1 MGLEQN
7 IYNSKLESIIGDDHV
22 CQINTVHSSEKVLE
36 GGWGGSAPLNT
47 FPLCMGKGEVSV
59 HFKGSGQSENIWI

>member
-36 GGWGGSAPLNT
+36 GGGSR
-47 FPLCMGKGEVSV
+47 
-59 HFKGSGQSENIWI
+59 GQLRTTP